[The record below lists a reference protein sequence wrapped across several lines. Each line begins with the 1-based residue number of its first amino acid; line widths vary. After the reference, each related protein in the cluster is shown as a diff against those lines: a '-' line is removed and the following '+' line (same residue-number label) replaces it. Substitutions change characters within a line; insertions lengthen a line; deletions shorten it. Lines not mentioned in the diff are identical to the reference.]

1 MSLECFY
8 RSPDAK
14 LPVKLAINLLAREKT
29 DRSRGLRRPASVSAE
44 IGDETRIISRA
55 SVFTSLN
62 AELKIRGDPE
72 WESETRRTHGDRDR
86 ERRGGEEEPHPLS
99 SSSHGCSA
107 TRKHRAD
114 ISERSRDVNDLGARV
129 CVRARRANTHD
140 ACLRAKRTRRVS
152 GAGDRAHRA
161 LFVTTTSRKNRGR
174 PTSSFCRR
182 ALHAPRLLRGGKN
195 RRSPFPTIPRR
206 RRRDRMERIGDQPPL
221 N

>member
-1 MSLECFY
+1 MSLECFC
-8 RSPDAK
+8 RSPDSRCKASRK
-14 LPVKLAINLLAREKT
+14 TRDKLARERKDR

-72 WESETRRTHGDRDR
+72 WESEARRTHGDRDR

-174 PTSSFCRR
+174 APSVA
-182 ALHAPRLLRGGKN
+182 ALFTLRDSCEAAKIAARHFPRSRGDDDATGWSGSAIN
-195 RRSPFPTIPRR
+195 RR
-206 RRRDRMERIGDQPPL
+206 
-221 N
+221 